1 MLGNRLRWNHEF
13 SSCDA
18 RSHLSYSL
26 KMSKV
31 RTRGYIGDYA
41 RDSYRGFFSGDSRS
55 LDYSSYHDRTGST
68 LAPKRIVNEN
78 MAVQGN
84 AKVVTS

>member
-18 RSHLSYSL
+18 RSHLSKSL

-31 RTRGYIGDYA
+31 LTGGCIGDYA
-41 RDSYRGFFSGDSRS
+41 RDSERGFFRG
-55 LDYSSYHDRTGST
+55 
-68 LAPKRIVNEN
+68 IVG
-78 MAVQGN
+78 V
-84 AKVVTS
+84 